1 MFLFRLPPRPG
12 KLRPSRAHRCKFAA
26 FSAGQKAGWRS
37 CDPLRFQSG
46 PQIHHSKFKIQNYEL
61 GAQPAALFRVQIQ
74 NSKFKITHS
83 GRSLR
88 STHVRIRTAGLRRRE
103 AAGCCAHSGANS
115 EFNIQNSK
123 SRARAA
129 ACGEAVQSGPM
140 GRELRASAP
149 PGCGPPTSNEAEC
162 TAKSINNCGPPI
174 PAGSIS
180 LSRPARSR
188 ADGPARADLR
198 DASMQPSARGRLRA
212 AAPQRAQI
220 QYSIFNI
227 QNYALGVQ
235 PSEEPLEA
243 ALRDASC
250 GPPPPPR
257 LRPARS

>member
-149 PGCGPPTSNEAEC
+149 PQAAARRPLTRSNVQQKASITATHRSLRDRFHFRDQPAAERMGLHERTFGTRACSPPPGGGCGLPTSATSSLLKNISA
-162 TAKSINNCGPPI
+162 TAGGCGLPI
-174 PAGSIS
+174 ASQSNRKAPDRTP
-180 LSRPARSR
+180 RPSDQRS
-188 ADGPARADLR
+188 
-198 DASMQPSARGRLRA
+198 
-212 AAPQRAQI
+212 
-220 QYSIFNI
+220 
-227 QNYALGVQ
+227 
-235 PSEEPLEA
+235 
-243 ALRDASC
+243 
-250 GPPPPPR
+250 
-257 LRPARS
+257 